1 MLKKEIQPSVR
12 VVGTQNKKIRN
23 GFLLFFANKK
33 CMEVI
38 LKATLEFVFAMVVQ
52 RVALIPQAF
61 GNTDCCKG
69 NEIIRFVM

>member
-38 LKATLEFVFAMVVQ
+38 LKATLEFVFAMVV
-52 RVALIPQAF
+52 
-61 GNTDCCKG
+61 
-69 NEIIRFVM
+69 